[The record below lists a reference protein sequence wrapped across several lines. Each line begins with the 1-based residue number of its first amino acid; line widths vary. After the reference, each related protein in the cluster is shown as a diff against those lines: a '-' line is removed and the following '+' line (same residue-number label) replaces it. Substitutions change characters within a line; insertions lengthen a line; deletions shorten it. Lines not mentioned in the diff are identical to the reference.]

1 MLENLKTR
9 ILAMVLLYIVC
20 KLTEK
25 LNLNDFSAANAE
37 IFAKK
42 SLLFWFLFCFYLFI
56 YFWSGEEVSVQRI
69 QLIDVHVQSGTSL
82 SLMLDITTMMKV
94 LVIHFY
100 LDNFLK
106 IQNMRC

>member
-25 LNLNDFSAANAE
+25 LNLNEFSAANAE

-42 SLLFWFLFCFYLFI
+42 KFALLVFVLLLFI
-56 YFWSGEEVSVQRI
+56 YLFLEWGRRCLSSVS
-69 QLIDVHVQSGTSL
+69 S
-82 SLMLDITTMMKV
+82 
-94 LVIHFY
+94 
-100 LDNFLK
+100 
-106 IQNMRC
+106 

>member
-42 SLLFWFLFCFYLFI
+42 SLLFWFLFSFFYLFI
-56 YFWSGEEVSVQRI
+56 FGVGEEVSVQRI
-69 QLIDVHVQSGTSL
+69 QLI
-82 SLMLDITTMMKV
+82 
-94 LVIHFY
+94 
-100 LDNFLK
+100 
-106 IQNMRC
+106 

>member
-42 SLLFWFLFCFYLFI
+42 KVCSFGFCFAFIYLFI
-56 YFWSGEEVSVQRI
+56 FGVGEEVSVQRI
-69 QLIDVHVQSGTSL
+69 QLI
-82 SLMLDITTMMKV
+82 
-94 LVIHFY
+94 
-100 LDNFLK
+100 
-106 IQNMRC
+106 

>member
-56 YFWSGEEVSVQRI
+56 YFWSGGGGVCPAYPVD
-69 QLIDVHVQSGTSL
+69 IDVHVQSGTSL
-82 SLMLDITTMMKV
+82 SLMLDITTIMKV

-106 IQNMRC
+106 I

>member
-25 LNLNDFSAANAE
+25 LNLNDFSAANTE

-56 YFWSGEEVSVQRI
+56 YFWSGGGGVCPAYPVDRCSCSVRNK
-69 QLIDVHVQSGTSL
+69 S
-82 SLMLDITTMMKV
+82 
-94 LVIHFY
+94 
-100 LDNFLK
+100 
-106 IQNMRC
+106 